1 MPLLEGRIHL
11 ITGKGGVGR
20 TTVAV
25 ALARAAALDAR
36 GSCVLLTEVGEPEEG
51 HSAVGRAFGRLDLTD
66 TPEPV
71 APGID
76 ACQLH
81 AHIGHELFART
92 VIPSGPLV
100 AAALRSKALLK
111 FMTAAPSFHE
121 LGVLYHFLR
130 LLDLQDDR
138 GRPRYGT
145 VIVDMPATGHT
156 LALTGLPEVVL
167 RVVQRGPVAE
177 AVRRGQKMINDPR
190 QSGAWVV
197 TLPEQLPVTEAI
209 ELVEGLRATSVP
221 VRGIILNRYLD
232 DPFEAEE
239 RALIEGML
247 RRRRLPG
254 QLSFE
259 RIGMVRDSLARLA
272 KTTGLRLLPLPEM
285 AAGDGDPCVG
295 LAAALTAGLGA
306 QAA

>member
-1 MPLLEGRIHL
+1 MSFLDGRIHL

-25 ALARAAALDAR
+25 ALARAAAVAR
-36 GSCVLLTEVGEPEEG
+36 GGGRVLLTEVGEPEEG
-51 HSAVGRAFGRLDLTD
+51 HSAVGRTFGRLDLSD
-66 TPEPV
+66 NPEPV

-81 AHIGHELFART
+81 ARIGHELFART
-92 VIPSGPLV
+92 VIPGGPLV
-100 AAALRSKALLK
+100 AAALRSKALLR

-138 GRPRYGT
+138 GAPRYGT
-145 VIVDMPATGHT
+145 VVVDMPATGHT
-156 LALTGLPEVVL
+156 LALTGLPETVL
-167 RVVQRGPVAE
+167 RVVPRGPVAE
-177 AVRRGQKMINDPR
+177 AVRRGQTLINDPR

-232 DPFEAEE
+232 DPFEADE
-239 RALIEGML
+239 RALLEDML
-247 RRRRLPG
+247 GRRRLRG
-254 QLSFE
+254 QLSFD
-259 RIGMVRDSLARLA
+259 RITMVRESMIRLKEA
-272 KTTGLRLLPLPEM
+272 TGFTPLPLREIGPEE
-285 AAGDGDPCVG
+285 GDPCAG
-295 LAAALTAGLGA
+295 LAAVLAGRA